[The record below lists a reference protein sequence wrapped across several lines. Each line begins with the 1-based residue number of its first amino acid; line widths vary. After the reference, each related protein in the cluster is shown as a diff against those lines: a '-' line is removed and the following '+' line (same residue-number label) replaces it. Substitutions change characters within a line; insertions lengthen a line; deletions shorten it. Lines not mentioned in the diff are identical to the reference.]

1 MKDGSTCG
9 RAGRFFRMIFF
20 SFFGAGTATS
30 VDCSSSPVTGAR
42 SLSSDILVK
51 ATCSIVWWFGLMK
64 NSRRVEVVRNAAS
77 PMKR

>member
-51 ATCSIVWWFGLMK
+51 ATCSIV
-64 NSRRVEVVRNAAS
+64 
-77 PMKR
+77 